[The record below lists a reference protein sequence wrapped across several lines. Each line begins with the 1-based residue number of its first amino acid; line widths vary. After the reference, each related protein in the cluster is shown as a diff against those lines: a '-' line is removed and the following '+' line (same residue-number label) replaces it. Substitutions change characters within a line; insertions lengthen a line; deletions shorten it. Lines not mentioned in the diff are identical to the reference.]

1 MTRAKRPAIALV
13 LASISALASCT
24 TAPSRDA
31 DRPTPPAAAAAVPS
45 LTDTDWKCIELFDET
60 GAPVDTTG
68 NPPTLRIGADGRASG
83 FAGVNRY
90 GCEARIGNSVS
101 STEMPLSFGPAMAT
115 RMAGPPERMALEQ
128 AFTAMLATV
137 RDAKCSRA
145 TDGAANLV
153 LRSERGISA
162 RFEAVPAH

>member
-1 MTRAKRPAIALV
+1 MTRANRPAIALV
-13 LASISALASCT
+13 VASIWALASCT
-24 TAPSRDA
+24 TAPSQDA
-31 DRPTPPAAAAAVPS
+31 KRPTPPAAAAAVPS
-45 LTDTDWKCIELFDET
+45 LTDTDWKCIELFDAH

-90 GCEARIGNSVS
+90 GCDARIGNSTS
-101 STEMPLSFGPAMAT
+101 SAVMPLSFGPVMAT

-137 RDAKCSRA
+137 REAKCSS
-145 TDGAANLV
+145 AANGPASLV

-162 RFEAVPAH
+162 RFERVPLH

>member
-1 MTRAKRPAIALV
+1 MTSASRPAIALV

-31 DRPTPPAAAAAVPS
+31 ERPTPLTAAAAVPR
-45 LTDTDWKCIELFDET
+45 LTDTDWRCIELFDEN

-90 GCEARIGNSVS
+90 GCEARIGNSTS
-101 STEMPLSFGPAMAT
+101 SAEMPLSFGPVMAT
-115 RMAGPPERMALEQ
+115 RMAGPPERMALER

-145 TDGAANLV
+145 TDGAANLI